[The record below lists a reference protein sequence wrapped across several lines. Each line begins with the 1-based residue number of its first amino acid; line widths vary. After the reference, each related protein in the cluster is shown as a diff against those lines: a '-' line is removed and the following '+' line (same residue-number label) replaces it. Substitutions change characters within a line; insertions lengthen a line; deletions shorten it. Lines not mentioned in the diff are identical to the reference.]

1 MRVAVFGRMMPR
13 SVAAGLLPALA
24 MWAPALAEPPAKL
37 LPAQSQIVFT
47 SKQMGVPV
55 DGSFTRFAAQVAFD
69 PRKPEGGT
77 VALQIDIG
85 SATLGVPM
93 SDAELPKPPWF
104 DVARFPTA
112 RFEAASIKALGNGRF
127 DVVGTLT
134 LKGHAQPLT
143 VPVSIAQS
151 GGQSVAT
158 GSFVLQRL
166 SFQVGE
172 GEWTDTSVV
181 ANDVQVR
188 FKLLFT
194 GLGPL

>member
-1 MRVAVFGRMMPR
+1 MRFAVSSRTKSR
-13 SVAAGLLPALA
+13 VVAAAWLA
-24 MWAPALAEPPAKL
+24 FLMVAPAQADPPAKL

-55 DGSFTRFAAQVAFD
+55 DGRFTRFDAQVAFD

-85 SATLGVPM
+85 SAALGVPM
-93 SDAELPKPPWF
+93 SDAELPKPLWF
-104 DVARFPTA
+104 DTARFPTA
-112 RFEAASIKALGNGRF
+112 RFDAASIKALGNGRF
-127 DVVGTLT
+127 DVTGTLT

-158 GSFVLQRL
+158 GAFVLQRL
-166 SFQVGE
+166 SFHVGD

>member
-1 MRVAVFGRMMPR
+1 MRFAVSSRTKSR
-13 SVAAGLLPALA
+13 AVAAAWLA
-24 MWAPALAEPPAKL
+24 FVMVAPAQAEPPAKL

-112 RFEAASIKALGNGRF
+112 RFDAASIKALGNGRF
-127 DVVGTLT
+127 DVAGTLT
-134 LKGHAQPLT
+134 LKGHTQPLT

-166 SFQVGE
+166 SFQVGD

>member
-1 MRVAVFGRMMPR
+1 MRVAVFDRVVPR
-13 SVAAGLLPALA
+13 AVAAGLLALA
-24 MWAPALAEPPAKL
+24 TLAPALAEPPAQL

-55 DGSFTRFAAQVAFD
+55 DGSFTRFDAQVAFD

-93 SDAELPKPPWF
+93 SDAELSKPPWF

-112 RFEAASIKALGNGRF
+112 RFEATSIRALGNGRF
-127 DVVGTLT
+127 DMAGTLT

-172 GEWTDTSVV
+172 GEWADTSVV

>member
-1 MRVAVFGRMMPR
+1 MSFDAFGRAMPR
-13 SVAAGLLPALA
+13 TVAAASLA
-24 MWAPALAEPPAKL
+24 FAMLAPALADPPAKL
-37 LPAQSQIVFT
+37 LAAQSQIVFT

-55 DGSFTRFAAQVAFD
+55 EGSFTRFDAQVAFD

-85 SATLGVPM
+85 SATLGMPM

-112 RFEAASIKALGNGRF
+112 RFDAASIKALGSGRF
-127 DVVGTLT
+127 DVAGALT

-151 GGQSVAT
+151 GDQSVAT

-166 SFQVGE
+166 SFQIGD
-172 GEWTDTSVV
+172 GEWADTSVV

-188 FKLLFT
+188 FRLLFT

>member
-1 MRVAVFGRMMPR
+1 MRFAVSGRVM
-13 SVAAGLLPALA
+13 SHAVAAGLLALA
-24 MWAPALAEPPAKL
+24 MRAPALAEPPATL

-112 RFEAASIKALGNGRF
+112 RFDAANIKALGSGRF
-127 DVVGTLT
+127 DVAGTLT

-194 GLGPL
+194 GLGSL

>member
-1 MRVAVFGRMMPR
+1 MRFAVSRQMMSR
-13 SVAAGLLPALA
+13 TVAATWLA
-24 MWAPALAEPPAKL
+24 FTMMAPAQAEAPAKL

-55 DGSFTRFAAQVAFD
+55 DGRFTRFDAQVAFD

-104 DVARFPTA
+104 DTARFPTA
-112 RFEAASIKALGNGRF
+112 KFGAAGIKSLGDGRFE
-127 DVVGTLT
+127 VVGTLT

-143 VPVSIAQS
+143 VPVSIAQT

-166 SFQVGE
+166 SFQVGD

-188 FKLLFT
+188 FKLFFT

>member
-1 MRVAVFGRMMPR
+1 MRVAVFGRMLPR
-13 SVAAGLLPALA
+13 SVAAGLLACA
-24 MWAPALAEPPAKL
+24 MLAPALAEPPAQL

-93 SDAELPKPPWF
+93 SDAELPKSPWF

-112 RFEAASIKALGNGRF
+112 RFDAASIKALGNGRF
-127 DVVGTLT
+127 DVAGTLT